1 MRRLSWFLCLC
12 LFIFSHAAHAFET
25 KAQQAILID
34 ADTRT
39 VLFEKNSQER
49 MPTSS
54 MSKVLTGYLVFEAI
68 KDGRLKMD
76 QTLPVSE
83 KAWRMQGSKMFV
95 PLGAQVKVEDL
106 LQGVIVQS
114 GNDATVVLAEG
125 VSGSEEAFADALN
138 KKAEQLGM
146 RNSHFTNASGWPDPN
161 HYSTAYDLAIM
172 TYSLIRDYPEF
183 YHFYSQKE
191 FTYNGIK
198 QGNRNPLLYRK
209 IGADGVKTGHT
220 EGAGYGLVGSAVQDG
235 RRLIMVVN
243 GLQSMQERADEGAAL
258 LSWGFTNFKHIDL
271 YKAGEIVENAQV
283 WMGMKPT
290 VPVYVKD
297 AVKGIYK
304 IDEKDKLKVSAVIN
318 EPVPA
323 PVAKGTEVG
332 MLKIKMGDFPERSV
346 PLYAAEDVP
355 EMGWMQR
362 IIERA
367 KLIVGGGNGQ

>member
-1 MRRLSWFLCLC
+1 MRRLSWLFCLC
-12 LFIFSHAAHAFET
+12 VFLTSFSAHALET
-25 KAQQAILID
+25 AARQAILID

-39 VLFEKNSQER
+39 VLLEKNSQER

-54 MSKVLTGYLVFEAI
+54 MSKVLTAYLVFEAI

-83 KAWRMQGSKMFV
+83 RAWRMQGSKMFV
-95 PLGAQVKVEDL
+95 PLNAQVKVEDL

-138 KKAEQLGM
+138 KKAAQLGM
-146 RNSHFTNASGWPDPN
+146 THSHFMNASGWPDDN

-172 TYSLIRDYPEF
+172 AYSLIRDFPEY

-220 EGAGYGLVGSAVQDG
+220 EGAGYGLIGSAVQDG
-235 RRLIMVVN
+235 RRLILVVN
-243 GLQSMQERADEGAAL
+243 GLESMQDRADEAAAL
-258 LSWGFTNFKHIDL
+258 LSWGFANFKHIDL
-271 YKAGEIVENAQV
+271 FKAGDVIENAPV
-283 WMGMKPT
+283 WMGMKQT
-290 VPVYVKD
+290 VPVVVKEN
-297 AVKGIYK
+297 VKGIYK
-304 IDEKDKLKVSAVIN
+304 IDEKDKLKITAVVN
-318 EPVPA
+318 EPIQA
-323 PVAKGTEVG
+323 PVKKDTQVG
-332 MLKIKMGDFPERSV
+332 ILKIKMGDFPERTV
-346 PLYAAEDVP
+346 PLYTAEDVA

-362 IIERA
+362 IVERA
-367 KLIVGGGNGQ
+367 KLMVSGNDK